1 MARKIKNIKPLVY
14 VFCEGESEQEY
25 ARFLKEQFV
34 DVVSIK
40 YPSDVGRTAV
50 FEMARD
56 NFTKNA
62 KYKDNI
68 SVTDEIWFFF
78 DVEQSDKNKWDERY
92 KIIEKLRKLKKKPNI
107 KVSLLMTTACI
118 EYWFMLH
125 YKMVSPVLSTVADKD
140 RIRHQLEQ
148 LNSGYFKGDRKA
160 ILKIAQNYSN
170 AVKNGKKTLQNLKND
185 GLPTLEDTDERNK
198 WLYRS
203 SLTFT
208 TVHEA
213 IIYLESLK

>member
-25 ARFLKEQFV
+25 ARFLKEQFI

-92 KIIEKLRKLKKKPNI
+92 KIIEKLRKLKKKPI
-107 KVSLLMTTACI
+107 
-118 EYWFMLH
+118 
-125 YKMVSPVLSTVADKD
+125 
-140 RIRHQLEQ
+140 
-148 LNSGYFKGDRKA
+148 
-160 ILKIAQNYSN
+160 
-170 AVKNGKKTLQNLKND
+170 
-185 GLPTLEDTDERNK
+185 
-198 WLYRS
+198 
-203 SLTFT
+203 
-208 TVHEA
+208 
-213 IIYLESLK
+213 